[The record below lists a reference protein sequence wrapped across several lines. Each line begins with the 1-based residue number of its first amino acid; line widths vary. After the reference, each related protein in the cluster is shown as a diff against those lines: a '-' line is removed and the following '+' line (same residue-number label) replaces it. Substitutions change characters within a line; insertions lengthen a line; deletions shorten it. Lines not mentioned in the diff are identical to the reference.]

1 MQLLIFRKVPF
12 HTLTIW
18 FNCDTIYWG
27 GSVDI
32 KDGLYLFPSGEKFSV
47 FGVYLCQ
54 AIDLGTNSAG
64 ELLIEFLD
72 FDFAKISG
80 IIKNAKDFKG
90 DRIFK
95 EIETLDNNP
104 VTVLIKILTNRKWVK
119 AFDLSSE
126 GWQDEYSGS
135 VGEILN
141 SIISTHQKIWELAD
155 IYCESAGGSAEERFD
170 FFHAV
175 SEPFTSM
182 AVEEIISSRKP
193 GKDFFKLPDE
203 NNYSFPYTHAY
214 RFTDIENYVQFLFMN
229 MMQYD
234 PTFSKCNYCYNFFI
248 PKTKKLTRFC
258 NRVDPESGKTCKEI
272 APTVYRN
279 YDIKSNKIL
288 KQYDLA
294 LRRNYMRMCRC
305 EDRSLVETTDKD
317 LTAEEYFEWRDKVI
331 RAMRLWKDKE
341 IPDTEFLNIITE
353 LDCLLH

>member
-1 MQLLIFRKVPF
+1 M
-12 HTLTIW
+12 
-18 FNCDTIYWG
+18 
-27 GSVDI
+27 DI
-32 KDGLYLFPSGEKFSV
+32 KDGLYLFPIGEKISV

-54 AIDLGTNSAG
+54 AMNLGTKSAG

-80 IIKNAKDFKG
+80 IIKNANEFEG
-90 DRIFK
+90 NIIFDK
-95 EIETLDNNP
+95 IGALDNDP
-104 VTVLIKILTNRKWVK
+104 ITVLIKILTNHKWIK
-119 AFDLSSE
+119 AFELSPE

-141 SIISTHQKIWELAD
+141 FIISTHQKIWELAD
-155 IYCESAGGSAEERFD
+155 IYCESAGGTAEERFD

-175 SEPFTSM
+175 TEPFTSM
-182 AVEEIISSRKP
+182 TVEEIISSRKP
-193 GKDFFKLPDE
+193 GKDFFGLPDE

-214 RFTDIENYVQFLFMN
+214 RFTDIESYAQFIFMN
-229 MMQYD
+229 MMRYD
-234 PTFSKCNYCYNFFI
+234 PSFSKCNYCYNFFI

-258 NRVDPESGKTCKEI
+258 DRVDPENGKTCKEI

-305 EDRSLVETTDKD
+305 EDRSLGESAGKD
-317 LTAEEYFEWRDKVI
+317 LTAEEYFEWRDRVI
-331 RAMRLWKDKE
+331 KAMGLWKDKKILDRKLLE
-341 IPDTEFLNIITE
+341 IVRE
-353 LDCLLH
+353 LD

>member
-1 MQLLIFRKVPF
+1 M
-12 HTLTIW
+12 
-18 FNCDTIYWG
+18 
-27 GSVDI
+27 DI
-32 KDGLYLFPSGEKFSV
+32 KDGLYLFPVGEKFSV
-47 FGVYLCQ
+47 FGVYLYQ
-54 AIDLGTNSAG
+54 AIDLGTKSAG

-80 IIKNAKDFKG
+80 IIKNAKDFEG

-95 EIETLDNNP
+95 EIDALDNDL
-104 VTVLIKILTNRKWVK
+104 VTVLIKILTNRKWIK
-119 AFDLSSE
+119 AFELSPE
-126 GWQDEYSGS
+126 GWQDEYSDS

-155 IYCESAGGSAEERFD
+155 IYCESVGGTAEERFD

-175 SEPFTSM
+175 SESFTSM
-182 AVEEIISSRKP
+182 TVEEIISSRKP
-193 GKDFFKLPDE
+193 GKDFFGMPDE
-203 NNYSFPYTHAY
+203 NDYSFPYTHAY
-214 RFTDIENYVQFLFMN
+214 RFTDIESYAQFVFMN
-229 MMQYD
+229 MMRYD

-258 NRVDPESGKTCKEI
+258 DRVDLESGKTCKEI

-294 LRRNYMRMCRC
+294 VRRNYMRMCRC
-305 EDRSLVETTDKD
+305 EDRSLADITDKD

-331 RAMRLWKDKE
+331 RALRSWKDKK
-341 IPDTEFLNIITE
+341 ISDTEFLKIVKV
-353 LDCLLH
+353 LD